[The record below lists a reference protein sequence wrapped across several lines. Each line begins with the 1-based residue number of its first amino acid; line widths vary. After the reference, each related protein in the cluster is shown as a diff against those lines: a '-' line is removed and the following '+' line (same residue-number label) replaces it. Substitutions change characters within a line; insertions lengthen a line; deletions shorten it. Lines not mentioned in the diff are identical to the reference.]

1 MRADIP
7 KAPWKGWLTPAAAVL
22 LVAAAAAAGWWG
34 CAQYRESKLAALAAT
49 GLWRPQIHFYAGP
62 RWNNDPNGP
71 ILLNGQYH
79 LFYQYN
85 PFGDQWGHMSW
96 GHAVSADL
104 VHWQTL
110 PVALAEENGVM
121 IFNGT
126 AVADL
131 HNTSGLCGSAGQ
143 ETPGCLVAVYTGASK
158 NGQNQNVTFSRDGGN
173 TWTKY
178 GGNPVIDLGLKD
190 FRDPKVFWHEPSK
203 SWVMAVVIPDRHK
216 VQIYRSANLTHW
228 QLASEFGPA
237 GAVGGIWECPDL
249 MELAVRDAQGQ
260 RVGSHWVLN
269 VNLNPGGPAGGSAS
283 QYFVGQ
289 FDGFRFTEDHPGSGP
304 LWADW
309 GKDFYASTSFA
320 NIPKDQDRVWIA
332 WMSNWQYAGL
342 TPSMPGRGEMT
353 LARRLFLRQIQ
364 VQPGAVSL
372 ALVQE
377 PILPIPEHKLAADSL
392 TVDQANAR
400 LTDEKAA
407 GSVYALN
414 VILEPGA
421 AGETGV
427 RLRRS
432 TSQANGQAE
441 EETVVGVDRA
451 KGEIF
456 VDRRRSGATFFAK
469 DFPART
475 AAPLKHANASAIRLQ
490 IVVDRNSVEV
500 FAEDGETVLTNL
512 IYPQAASRGLE
523 FYATPGAAGGE
534 PARFRGVDFVS
545 LELLAAAK

>member
-1 MRADIP
+1 MQAEVS
-7 KAPWKGWLTPAAAVL
+7 KGSRRRWLWLTAAAL
-22 LVAAAAAAGWWG
+22 LLAAAAAAGIWG
-34 CAQYRESKLAALAAT
+34 SAHHRASKLAALAAT
-49 GLWRPQIHFYAGP
+49 GLWQPQIHFYAGP
-62 RWNNDPNGP
+62 KWNNDPNGP

-79 LFYQYN
+79 LYYQYN

-96 GHAVSADL
+96 GHAVSSDL
-104 VHWQTL
+104 VHWKTL
-110 PVALAEENGVM
+110 PVALAEENGVA

-126 AVADL
+126 AVEDRL
-131 HNTSGLCGSAGQ
+131 NTSGLCGEAK
-143 ETPGCLVAVYTGASK
+143 ETPGCLVAVYTGNSQS
-158 NGQNQNVTFSRDGGN
+158 GQNQNVAFSRDGGN

-178 GGNPVIDLGLKD
+178 AGNPVIDLGLKD

-249 MELAVRDAQGQ
+249 MELAVRDASGQ

-289 FDGFRFTEDHPGSGP
+289 FDGFRFTEDHPGAGP

-320 NIPKDQDRVWIA
+320 NIPAGEDRVWIA

-342 TPSMPGRGEMT
+342 VPSLPGRGEMT
-353 LARRLFLRQIQ
+353 LARRLSLRQGDA
-364 VQPGAVSL
+364 QPGGEPL

-377 PILPIPEHKLAADSL
+377 PVLPLPDRRIATDAL
-392 TVDQANAR
+392 TLDQANAR
-400 LTDEKAA
+400 LADQKAA
-407 GSVYALN
+407 GSVYALS

-421 AGETGV
+421 ALEAGV

-432 TSQANGQAE
+432 ATKAGDAVE

-451 KGEIF
+451 KGQIF

-469 DFPART
+469 DFTART
-475 AAPLKHANASAIRLQ
+475 AAPLKRPSASAIRLQ

-500 FAEDGETVLTNL
+500 FAEDGETVFTNL
-512 IYPQAASRGLE
+512 IYPQAASRGLA
-523 FYATPGAAGGE
+523 FYAVPAAAGGE

-545 LELLAAAK
+545 LEQPANAK